1 MSNLT
6 NTKTLLNKSLSRAPN
21 NETKVNFLEKE
32 AVIFPNLWFHSG
44 ARENPVSW

>member
-6 NTKTLLNKSLSRAPN
+6 NTKNSLNKSLSREPN
-21 NETKVNFLEKE
+21 NETKGNFLEKE
-32 AVIFPNLWFHSG
+32 AVIFPYLGFHGG